1 MSSRIS
7 DCPPLF
13 EPGEHARSIEEIR
26 ELCVRKFALSTTRRA
41 IMDGFM
47 QIVVMLEREQIPCE
61 LLIDGSFLTEEI
73 EPEDIDFAVVVTPE
87 FYENCTT
94 GQSKLLDW
102 IGDDKTIKTTHLCD
116 CYLCVNYQQGHP
128 LWFEGICDRAWW
140 MRRTSPGTS
149 GSRRGN
155 LCTSSPS

>member
-1 MSSRIS
+1 
-7 DCPPLF
+7 
-13 EPGEHARSIEEIR
+13 
-26 ELCVRKFALSTTRRA
+26 
-41 IMDGFM
+41 MDGFM